1 MGKGFLLRAARA
13 LDIGES
19 VSPVGRALLDVRYR
33 ALQKQIPFLYLI
45 ALVNF
50 IGLHL
55 ATGGEFGEIVQ
66 PVNILIVFVV
76 LRLGHWV
83 RTRARELPPERLVAE
98 LFKTYLFAAAFSGLF
113 CFWAIRLLAIG
124 DAGQQNYVVLFAS
137 LAAIGCAYGLSSFP
151 SAARL
156 PLILFALPLA
166 ATLVVSATPEHITVG
181 ISLGLITL
189 LLLRLLGIHN
199 RGWTQLVRSRAEVE
213 VERERAQKAEGE
225 ALREKARVRIVAD
238 TDPLTGL
245 ANRRAFLAALEEKTG
260 APDRTR
266 PVTLALIDLD
276 GFKPIND
283 TFGHATGDAV
293 LKLVGDR
300 LMAAGG
306 PGSLAARMG
315 GDEFALLVPACATSA
330 AAGRL
335 GTRIS
340 FELRRPYH
348 VDGREF
354 RLSGGCGLLL
364 IGPEER
370 DLTLAL
376 GRCDTALY
384 GAKQRGRGEYALFT
398 DEMEKVTRR
407 RAAIERALSDPAVHD
422 QVTLVYQPIWDLETR
437 QIHSFEALAR
447 WDHPELGPVPP
458 GEFIPI
464 TEQINAVEAI
474 GETLLRRGAAEAAAW
489 PGAVRLSFNLSAVQL
504 CSANAAGRILAA
516 VAAGGLDPSRLQLE
530 VTETALLVDFDTARR
545 NLRLLRQAGA
555 RIVLDDFGAG
565 FASLSYLRE
574 IEFDTIKL
582 DGAMLAAAVQSPA
595 GMRLLRGV
603 VQLCASLGVPCV
615 AEHVE
620 TEEQL
625 ALLRRL
631 GCRYGQGFLLS
642 RPLPAGEARA
652 ISEAK
657 LLPLKAAQAE
667 GGGSGRAAA

>member
-1 MGKGFLLRAARA
+1 MGRGFLLRAARV
-13 LDIGES
+13 LDIGEAKS
-19 VSPVGRALLDVRYR
+19 GFGRSLLDVRYR
-33 ALQKQIPFLYLI
+33 ALQRQIPFLYLI
-45 ALVNF
+45 ALANF

-55 ATGGEFGEIVQ
+55 VVDAGGIDKLAHPINLV
-66 PVNILIVFVV
+66 IVFVV

-83 RTRARELPPERLVAE
+83 RTRSRTLPAERIVTE

-113 CFWAIRLLAIG
+113 CYWAIGLFAVG

-166 ATLVVSATPEHITVG
+166 TTLVLSARPEHIPVG

-189 LLLRLLGIHN
+189 LILRLLNAQN
-199 RGWTQLVRSRAEVE
+199 RGLTELVRSRSETEA
-213 VERERAQKAEGE
+213 ERERAQAAEAD
-225 ALREKARVRIVAD
+225 ALAEKARVREVAD

-245 ANRRAFLAALEEKTG
+245 ANRRAFLARLEETV
-260 APDRTR
+260 AAEDRSR
-266 PVTLALIDLD
+266 PVTLAMVDLD

-293 LKLVGDR
+293 LREVGER
-300 LMAAGG
+300 LRTAGG

-315 GDEFALLVPACATSA
+315 GDEFALLVPSCASRE

-340 FELRRPYH
+340 FELRRPYE

-364 IGPEER
+364 IEPDEH

-384 GAKQRGRGEYALFT
+384 GAKQRGRGEHALFT
-398 DEMEKVTRR
+398 AEMETVTRR
-407 RAAIERALSDPAVHD
+407 RAAIERALRGPGVHE
-422 QVTLVYQPIWDLETR
+422 QVHLLYQPIWDLESGR
-437 QIHSFEALAR
+437 LHSFEALAR
-447 WDHPELGPVPP
+447 WNHPELGLVPP
-458 GEFIPI
+458 DEFIPI
-464 TEQINAVEAI
+464 TEQINVVEAI
-474 GETLLRRGAAEAAAW
+474 GATLLKRGATEAADW
-489 PGAVRLSFNLSAVQL
+489 PDSVRLSFNLSAVQL
-504 CSANAAGRILAA
+504 CSARAAARILEIAAAAGI
-516 VAAGGLDPSRLQLE
+516 DPARLQFE
-530 VTETALLVDFDTARR
+530 VTETALLVDFDSARR
-545 NLRLLRQAGA
+545 NLRLLREAGS

-574 IEFDTIKL
+574 IDFDSIKL
-582 DGAMLAAAVQSPA
+582 DGALVVAGAQCQH

-615 AEHVE
+615 AEHIE

-625 ALLRRL
+625 ALMKRL
-631 GCRYGQGFLLS
+631 ECRFGQGYLLA
-642 RPLPAGEARA
+642 PPMPAAEARELA
-652 ISEAK
+652 RSRVV
-657 LLPLKAAQAE
+657 PLGREEE
-667 GGGSGRAAA
+667 GGRAAA

>member
-1 MGKGFLLRAARA
+1 MGRGLLTRAARL

-19 VSPVGRALLDVRYR
+19 SSPFGRALLEVRYR
-33 ALQKQIPFLYLI
+33 ALQRQIPLLYLI

-55 ATGGEFGEIVQ
+55 ATGGGF
-66 PVNILIVFVV
+66 NTILNPANLLILFVV

-83 RTRARELPPERLVAE
+83 RTRTRTLPPERILAE

-113 CFWAIRLLAIG
+113 CYWAIKLLVIADLG
-124 DAGQQNYVVLFAS
+124 TQNYVVLFAS
-137 LAAIGCAYGLSSFP
+137 LAAVGCAYGLSSFP

-166 ATLVVSATPEHITVG
+166 ATLVVSARPEHITVG

-189 LLLRLLGIHN
+189 LLLRLLGIQN
-199 RGWTQLVRSRAEVE
+199 RGFTQLVRSRSEVE
-213 VERERAQKAEGE
+213 AERERAQKAEAE
-225 ALREKARVRIVAD
+225 ALVEKARVRIVAD

-245 ANRRAFLAALEEKTG
+245 ANRRAFLAALEEKVG

-266 PVTLALIDLD
+266 AVTLALVDLD

-293 LKLVGDR
+293 LREVGER
-300 LMAAGG
+300 LRKAGG

-315 GDEFALLVPACATSA
+315 GDEFALLVPACATRQ

-335 GTRIS
+335 GTRIA
-340 FELRRPYH
+340 FELRRPYR

-364 IGPEER
+364 IEPDEQ

-376 GRCDTALY
+376 GRCDAALY

-398 DEMEKVTRR
+398 REMEKVTRR
-407 RAAIERALSDPAVHD
+407 RAAIERALRDPAVHGEIG
-422 QVTLVYQPIWDLETR
+422 LVYQPIWDLETR
-437 QIHSFEALAR
+437 QIQSFEALAR

-458 GEFIPI
+458 DEFIPI
-464 TEQINAVEAI
+464 SEQINAVEAI
-474 GETLLRRGAAEAAAW
+474 GETLLRRGAAEAARW
-489 PGAVRLSFNLSAVQL
+489 PDAVRLSFNLSAVPL
-504 CSANAAGRILAA
+504 CSASAAARMLRVVGEA
-516 VAAGGLDPSRLQLE
+516 GLDPARLQLE
-530 VTETALLVDFDTARR
+530 VTETALLVDFDSARR
-545 NLRLLRQAGA
+545 NLRLLREAGA

-565 FASLSYLRE
+565 YSSLSYLRE
-574 IEFDTIKL
+574 IDFDAIKL
-582 DGAMLAAAVQSPA
+582 DGAMLVSASESASA
-595 GMRLLRGV
+595 MRLLRGV
-603 VQLCASLGVPCV
+603 VMLCASLGVPCV

-620 TEEQL
+620 TEAQL
-625 ALLRRL
+625 ALLRKL
-631 GCRYGQGFLLS
+631 DCRYGQGFLLS
-642 RPLPAGEARA
+642 RPLPPEEARA
-652 ISEAK
+652 LAEAR
-657 LLPLKAAQAE
+657 LVPMSAAAA
-667 GGGSGRAAA
+667 GRSARRAA